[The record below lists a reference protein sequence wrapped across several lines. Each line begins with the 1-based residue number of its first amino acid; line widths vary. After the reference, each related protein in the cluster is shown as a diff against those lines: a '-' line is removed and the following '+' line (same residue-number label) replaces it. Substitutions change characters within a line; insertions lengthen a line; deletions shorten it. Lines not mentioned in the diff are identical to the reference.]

1 MYDIIIIGAG
11 PSGMSAA
18 LYALRANKKVLLLE
32 KECFGG
38 QIINASNIENYPAL
52 PNVSGYDFATN
63 LYNQIKSLG
72 VILKYE
78 EVLEVTDKKEVIT
91 TKDTYKGKNIIIATG
106 LKKRKLNLENEDKLL
121 GSGISYCA
129 TCDGNFYKNKNVAV
143 VGGGNTALEDALY
156 LSNIASKVYLIHRRD
171 NFRGEKK
178 LISEVKEKNN
188 IELIL
193 NSNIT
198 KIIGEDNLNSIE
210 NKQLFTIEYILS
222 YPDNESQFVV
232 LSAGDY
238 KKIDVSPTDDFT
250 IAYLD
255 YNVFNRYYN
264 ELFGK
269 DFNIDKAKKGNT
281 KYDKEYVYYD
291 NRRPGSNGVYVSM
304 ITSDKVWYKNGEYI
318 ANVKVTYSTRLADI
332 IGVSDSTGIVTYI
345 KNSDNAIILRSFIL
359 EK

>member
-32 KECFGG
+32 KKCFGG

-210 NKQLFTIEYILS
+210 ITDNRNNISKLEIDGLFIAIGNI
-222 YPDNESQFVV
+222 PDNNRFKNIIDLDENGYIIANANLKTKTDNIYV
-232 LSAGDY
+232 AGDTRV
-238 KKIDVSPTDDFT
+238 KTLRQLVT
-250 IAYLD
+250 A
-255 YNVFNRYYN
+255 
-264 ELFGK
+264 
-269 DFNIDKAKKGNT
+269 
-281 KYDKEYVYYD
+281 
-291 NRRPGSNGVYVSM
+291 
-304 ITSDKVWYKNGEYI
+304 TSDGAI
-318 ANVKVTYSTRLADI
+318 AVTEIT
-332 IGVSDSTGIVTYI
+332 
-345 KNSDNAIILRSFIL
+345 KEMEN
-359 EK
+359 

>member
-38 QIINASNIENYPAL
+38 QIINASSIENYPAL
-52 PNVSGYDFATN
+52 SNVSGYDFATN

-91 TKDTYKGKNIIIATG
+91 RKGTYKGKNIIIATG

-129 TCDGNFYKNKNVAV
+129 TCDGNFYKNKKVAV

-171 NFRGEKK
+171 KFRGEKK

-198 KIIGEDNLNSIE
+198 KIIGKDNLNSIE
-210 NKQLFTIEYILS
+210 ITDNRNNISKLEIEGLFIAIGNI
-222 YPDNESQFVV
+222 PDNNRFKNIIDLDENGYIIANANLKTKTDNIYV
-232 LSAGDY
+232 AGDTRV
-238 KKIDVSPTDDFT
+238 KTLRQLVT
-250 IAYLD
+250 A
-255 YNVFNRYYN
+255 
-264 ELFGK
+264 
-269 DFNIDKAKKGNT
+269 
-281 KYDKEYVYYD
+281 
-291 NRRPGSNGVYVSM
+291 
-304 ITSDKVWYKNGEYI
+304 TSDGAI
-318 ANVKVTYSTRLADI
+318 AATEI
-332 IGVSDSTGIVTYI
+332 I
-345 KNSDNAIILRSFIL
+345 KEMEN
-359 EK
+359 

>member
-18 LYALRANKKVLLLE
+18 LYALRANKKILLLE

-52 PNVSGYDFATN
+52 SNVSGYDFATN

-78 EVLEVTDKKEVIT
+78 EVLEVTGKKEVIT
-91 TKDTYKGKNIIIATG
+91 RKDTYKGKNIIIATG

-178 LISEVKEKNN
+178 LISEVQEKNN

-210 NKQLFTIEYILS
+210 ITDNRNNISRLEIDGLFIAIGNI
-222 YPDNESQFVV
+222 PDNNRFKNIIDLDENGYIIANTNLKTKTDNIYV
-232 LSAGDY
+232 AGDTRA
-238 KKIDVSPTDDFT
+238 KTLRQLVTATADGA
-250 IAYLD
+250 IAAT
-255 YNVFNRYYN
+255 
-264 ELFGK
+264 E
-269 DFNIDKAKKGNT
+269 IT
-281 KYDKEYVYYD
+281 KEME
-291 NRRPGSNGVYVSM
+291 N
-304 ITSDKVWYKNGEYI
+304 
-318 ANVKVTYSTRLADI
+318 
-332 IGVSDSTGIVTYI
+332 
-345 KNSDNAIILRSFIL
+345 
-359 EK
+359 

>member
-52 PNVSGYDFATN
+52 SNVSGYDFATN

-91 TKDTYKGKNIIIATG
+91 RKDTYKGKNIIIATG

-178 LISEVKEKNN
+178 LISEVKEENN

-198 KIIGEDNLNSIE
+198 KIIGEDKLNSIE
-210 NKQLFTIEYILS
+210 ITDNRNNISRLEIDGLFIAIGNI
-222 YPDNESQFVV
+222 PDNNRFKNIIDLDENGYIIANTNLKTKTDNIYV
-232 LSAGDY
+232 AGDTRV
-238 KKIDVSPTDDFT
+238 KTLRQLVTATADGA
-250 IAYLD
+250 IAAT
-255 YNVFNRYYN
+255 
-264 ELFGK
+264 E
-269 DFNIDKAKKGNT
+269 IT
-281 KYDKEYVYYD
+281 KEME
-291 NRRPGSNGVYVSM
+291 N
-304 ITSDKVWYKNGEYI
+304 
-318 ANVKVTYSTRLADI
+318 
-332 IGVSDSTGIVTYI
+332 
-345 KNSDNAIILRSFIL
+345 
-359 EK
+359 

>member
-198 KIIGEDNLNSIE
+198 KIIGEDKLNSIE
-210 NKQLFTIEYILS
+210 ITDNRNNISRLKIDGLFIAIGNI
-222 YPDNESQFVV
+222 PDNNRFKNIIDLDENGYIIANANLKTKTDNIYV
-232 LSAGDY
+232 AGDTRV
-238 KKIDVSPTDDFT
+238 KTLRQLVT
-250 IAYLD
+250 A
-255 YNVFNRYYN
+255 
-264 ELFGK
+264 
-269 DFNIDKAKKGNT
+269 
-281 KYDKEYVYYD
+281 
-291 NRRPGSNGVYVSM
+291 
-304 ITSDKVWYKNGEYI
+304 TSDGAI
-318 ANVKVTYSTRLADI
+318 AVTEIT
-332 IGVSDSTGIVTYI
+332 
-345 KNSDNAIILRSFIL
+345 KEMEN
-359 EK
+359 

>member
-78 EVLEVTDKKEVIT
+78 EVLEITDKKEVIT

-210 NKQLFTIEYILS
+210 ITDNRNNISKLEIDGLFIAIGNI
-222 YPDNESQFVV
+222 PDNNRFKNIIDLDENGYIIANANLKTKTDNIYV
-232 LSAGDY
+232 AGDTRV
-238 KKIDVSPTDDFT
+238 KTLRQLVT
-250 IAYLD
+250 A
-255 YNVFNRYYN
+255 
-264 ELFGK
+264 
-269 DFNIDKAKKGNT
+269 
-281 KYDKEYVYYD
+281 
-291 NRRPGSNGVYVSM
+291 
-304 ITSDKVWYKNGEYI
+304 TSDGAI
-318 ANVKVTYSTRLADI
+318 AVTEI
-332 IGVSDSTGIVTYI
+332 I
-345 KNSDNAIILRSFIL
+345 KEMEN
-359 EK
+359 